1 MKGDG
6 NYDRV
11 EASDEGQRG
20 DDDVEEGQS
29 WNFSRSSVDE
39 VNEHELKRW
48 RGDERVERKKGRKE
62 TAWKKRMVSRNRLEI
77 SNRANTLFLKSKTN
91 FYINAF
97 ETRDSWKS
105 ILF

>member
-29 WNFSRSSVDE
+29 WNFSRPSVDE

-62 TAWKKRMVSRNRLEI
+62 TAWKKRTGGGWFRGIASKSRI
-77 SNRANTLFLKSKTN
+77 GPIFSLFKVEN
-91 FYINAF
+91 
-97 ETRDSWKS
+97 
-105 ILF
+105 